1 MTELSL
7 TIFILIVPGILGFII
22 IDNLIIHEKRD
33 SFFFVLFSI
42 IIGLF
47 SYCLLQLL
55 MWCIDVL
62 KSYICNTCFQH
73 RFLTIWKILGL
84 DPTARIVPWE
94 IIWATVISIPLGFMV
109 TCLIQ
114 HKVIYKVARRLNVSS
129 KYGDENLFYYYLN
142 SVEVDWVYIR
152 DKENSI
158 IYEGRIQSY
167 SENEMIQEV
176 VLTEVSAYDYY
187 DPQDK
192 IYETP
197 SIYICREWGNLQI
210 EQVPIDKFSPGGEN
224 ERTSVN

>member
-1 MTELSL
+1 MTELSI

-42 IIGLF
+42 ILGLF
-47 SYCLLQLL
+47 SYCLLQLFL
-55 MWCIDVL
+55 WCVDIV
-62 KSYICNTCFQH
+62 KSLFCKGCLQ
-73 RFLTIWKILGL
+73 LTSLNVWKIFGL
-84 DPTARIVPWE
+84 ESTAKIIPWE
-94 IIWATVISIPLGFMV
+94 IIWATVISIPLGFIV
-109 TCLIQ
+109 TYLIQ
-114 HKVIYKVARRLNVSS
+114 HKVIYKIAQKLNVSF

-152 DKENSI
+152 DKENGV

-167 SENEMIQEV
+167 SENETIQEV

-187 DPQDK
+187 DPAEK

-197 SIYICREWGNLQI
+197 SIYICRGWGKLQI
-210 EQVPIDKFSPGGEN
+210 EQIPIDKFIP
-224 ERTSVN
+224 TK